1 MQERVATLVPEL
13 LVERP
18 EPGVAV
24 LTLNRPKAR
33 NALSLSLIKA
43 LHAAVVEIGTD
54 AGVAAVVLAANG
66 PVFSAG
72 HDLKEMTARRSDADG
87 GRSFFAG
94 TMESCA
100 ALMHAIMACPKPVIA
115 AVQGTA
121 TAAGCQ
127 LVATCDLA
135 IASEAA
141 EFGTPGVNIG
151 LFCSTP
157 MVALARNVPRK
168 RAMEMLLL
176 GETMTAAQAAHYGL
190 INHAVA
196 SENVMIEALGMARR
210 IAAKSKMTVSIGKEA
225 FYRQIELPIAEAYNF
240 AAKVMVGNMMIADA
254 EEGICA
260 FIEKRPP
267 AWTNR

>member
-1 MQERVATLVPEL
+1 MQDHVTSGSDL
-13 LVERP
+13 LISTP

-33 NALSLSLIKA
+33 NALSMTLIAGLHDA
-43 LHAAVVEIGTD
+43 LQLIG
-54 AGVAAVVLAANG
+54 AKSGVAAIIIAANG

-72 HDLKEMTARRSDADG
+72 HDLKEMTAHRSDADG
-87 GRSFFAG
+87 GRAFFQK
-94 TMESCA
+94 TMSSCA
-100 ALMHAIMACPKPVIA
+100 NLMQAIVACPKPVIA

-157 MVALARNVPRK
+157 MVALSRNVPRK
-168 RAMEMLLL
+168 QAMEMLLL
-176 GETMTAAQAAHYGL
+176 GETMSATDAVRYGL
-190 INHAVA
+190 INHAVSA
-196 SENVMIEALGMARR
+196 DRVLDEALEMARR
-210 IAAKSKMTVSIGKEA
+210 VAAKSKSTVAIGKEA
-225 FYRQIELPIAEAYNF
+225 FYRQIEVPMAEAYAY
-240 AAKVMVGNMMIADA
+240 AANVMVENMMIADA
-254 EEGICA
+254 NEGICA
-260 FIEKRPP
+260 FIEKRP
-267 AWTNR
+267 AVWKDR